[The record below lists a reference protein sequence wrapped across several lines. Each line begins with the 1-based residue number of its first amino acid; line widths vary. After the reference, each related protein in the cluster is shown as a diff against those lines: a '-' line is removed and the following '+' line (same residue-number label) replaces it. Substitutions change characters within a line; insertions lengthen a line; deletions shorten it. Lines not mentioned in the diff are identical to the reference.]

1 MDELEPDLR
10 LPNVKRTGLI
20 ARFEGEI
27 GRDRGRISV
36 IEEEPTERSPA
47 VPGTP
52 TVLHDNQC
60 KRNVVLRFYG
70 SHSEDAVDGD
80 EVTLHFSDVLA
91 VGRRESCISFWA
103 HGGALLLKLKTT
115 EGKGMLN
122 ALVQR
127 EILDHEGPGLY
138 VPSKSISRRIFE
150 SNDASLEPPSTS
162 LVHSL
167 RGSILEELPSSSE
180 SSPSQTLTRTLA
192 RVPKA
197 LRWWKEYNQPFLT
210 EIGFGQ
216 TSSTTERTTE
226 KDDLNDLEL
235 EFVPDQEEDLL
246 LAPDHLTPVYHI
258 AKYLRG
264 IPVDAA
270 VLETSMDKEGK
281 LYDPDVFKVAIGA
294 GGLAPALRRTVWPFL
309 AGVYQWDSTRKEREV
324 KAAQMIEHYES
335 LKSAAEQ
342 CKSNK
347 QGQSSKASEDDRV
360 QYSPIEQIQKDV
372 HRTDRDVKAFQED
385 DAPLL
390 ARMEEL
396 LYVYAIEN
404 PTIGYCQGMSDL
416 ISPLLWAFREDH
428 QSMTYFCFAEIMS
441 RHWSQNFLHSGGGIS
456 KQLEDLK
463 SLTCQADPEVAQ
475 LFEVVDPSYYSLY
488 RWTLVHFKRELEF
501 PDVARLWEVIWLDW
515 KMDLHLY
522 VALGLLVRHR
532 DQLLSGCNTFDRL
545 LKFVNLMS
553 QRLDVDLAL
562 RDAIDLRKKYK
573 QKPS

>member
-1 MDELEPDLR
+1 MDELDSDLR
-10 LPNVKRTGLI
+10 LPTVKRTGLI

-27 GRDRGRISV
+27 GSDRGRISV
-36 IEEEPTERSPA
+36 IEEEPTESSPS
-47 VPGTP
+47 VPRTP
-52 TVLHDNQC
+52 EGLDDNQR

-91 VGRRESCISFWA
+91 VRRRNSCISFWA
-103 HGGALLLKLKTT
+103 HGGALLLKLMTT

-127 EILDHEGPGLY
+127 EILDPEGPGLY

-167 RGSILEELPSSSE
+167 RGSILEQLPSSSE
-180 SSPSQTLTRTLA
+180 SSPAPSLSKTFA

-197 LRWWKEYNQPFLT
+197 LKWWKEYNQPFLT

-216 TSSTTERTTE
+216 TSSTTERTTGKE
-226 KDDLNDLEL
+226 DLNDLDL
-235 EFVPDQEEDLL
+235 EFTQDEDMSPF
-246 LAPDHLTPVYHI
+246 PDHLTPVFHI

-264 IPVDAA
+264 VPVDAA
-270 VLETSMDKEGK
+270 VLETSMDEEGK
-281 LYDPDVFKVAIGA
+281 ISDCEVFKIAIGA
-294 GGLAPALRRTVWPFL
+294 GGLAPDLRRTVWPFL
-309 AGVYQWDSTRKEREV
+309 AGVYEWDSTRKERET
-324 KAAQMIEHYES
+324 KAAKMVEQYEN
-335 LKSAAEQ
+335 LKSAAQ
-342 CKSNK
+342 QRRDHKHARN
-347 QGQSSKASEDDRV
+347 SKASENDRV
-360 QYSPIEQIQKDV
+360 AYDPIEQIQKDV
-372 HRTDRDVKAFQED
+372 NRTDRDVKAFQED

-396 LYVYAIEN
+396 LYVYAVEN
-404 PTIGYCQGMSDL
+404 PAIGYCQGMSDL

-441 RHWSQNFLHSGGGIS
+441 RQWSQNFLHSGGGIS

-463 SLTCQADPEVAQ
+463 SLTCKADPEVAE

-515 KMDLHLY
+515 EMDLHLY

-532 DQLLSGCNTFDRL
+532 DQVLSGCNTFDRL

-562 RDAIDLRKKYK
+562 RDAIDLRKKYSRK
-573 QKPS
+573 QS

>member
-1 MDELEPDLR
+1 MDELESDLR
-10 LPNVKRTGLI
+10 LPTVKRTGLI

-27 GRDRGRISV
+27 GNDRGRISV
-36 IEEEPTERSPA
+36 IEEEPTESSLS
-47 VPGTP
+47 VPRTP
-52 TVLHDNQC
+52 EGLDDN
-60 KRNVVLRFYG
+60 KRRRNVVLRFNG
-70 SHSEDAVDGD
+70 SHSEDAADGD

-91 VGRRESCISFWA
+91 VRRRASCISFWA
-103 HGGALLLKLKTT
+103 HGGALLLKLMTT

-127 EILDHEGPGLY
+127 EILDAQGPGLY
-138 VPSKSISRRIFE
+138 VPSNSISRRIFE

-167 RGSILEELPSSSE
+167 RGSILEQLPSSSE
-180 SSPSQTLTRTLA
+180 SNPSSNLSTTFA

-197 LRWWKEYNQPFLT
+197 LKWWREYNQPFLT

-216 TSSTTERTTE
+216 TSSTTTERTTGKE
-226 KDDLNDLEL
+226 DLTDLEV
-235 EFVPDQEEDLL
+235 ECAEDGPLSPF
-246 LAPDHLTPVYHI
+246 PDHLTPVYHI

-264 IPVDAA
+264 VPVGAA
-270 VLETSMDKEGK
+270 VLETSMDEEGK
-281 LYDPDVFKVAIGA
+281 FSDYEVFKIAIGA
-294 GGLAPALRRTVWPFL
+294 GGLAPDLRRTVWPFL
-309 AGVYQWDSTRKEREV
+309 AGVYNWDSTRNEREA
-324 KAAQMIEHYES
+324 KAAKMIEKYES
-335 LKSAAEQ
+335 LKSAAQ
-342 CKSNK
+342 ARKD
-347 QGQSSKASEDDRV
+347 SKEELNPKAGENDRLEGD
-360 QYSPIEQIQKDV
+360 PIEQIQKDV

-390 ARMEEL
+390 GRMEEL
-396 LYVYAIEN
+396 LYVYAVEN
-404 PTIGYCQGMSDL
+404 PAIGYCQGMSDL

-441 RHWSQNFLHSGGGIS
+441 RQWSQNFLHSGGGIS
-456 KQLEDLK
+456 KQLEELK
-463 SLTCQADPEVAQ
+463 SLTCKADPDIAQ

-515 KMDLHLY
+515 NMDLHLY

-532 DQLLSGCNTFDRL
+532 DQVLSGCSTFDRL
-545 LKFVNLMS
+545 LKFINLMS

-562 RDAIDLRKKYK
+562 RDAIDLRKKYSCK
-573 QKPS
+573 DM